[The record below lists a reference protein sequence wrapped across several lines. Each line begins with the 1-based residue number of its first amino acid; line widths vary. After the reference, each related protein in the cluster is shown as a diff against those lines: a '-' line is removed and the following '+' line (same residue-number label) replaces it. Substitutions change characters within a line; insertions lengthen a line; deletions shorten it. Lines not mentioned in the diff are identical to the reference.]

1 MGFNRYLPSPRGLC
15 RKHENARVVILNE
28 VKNLARLIGCISR
41 NPSVEF
47 ILRTSKD
54 LRMTLRHNLPSE
66 GNVRLKGSIAF

>member
-28 VKNLARLIGCISR
+28 VARLIGCISR

-66 GNVRLKGSIAF
+66 GSVRLEGRIAF

>member
-1 MGFNRYLPSPRGLC
+1 MDFNTYPSLPPGLC

-28 VKNLARLIGCISR
+28 VKNLARSIGCISR
-41 NPSVEF
+41 DPSVEF

-66 GNVRLKGSIAF
+66 GSVRLKGA